1 MVGDAARFASR
12 STLGKVRPRSTRP
25 GVALLTVA
33 VAQFLAVASASIV
46 SLALPTIARDLH
58 ASGQEQQWI
67 VDAYVLVFASL
78 LVAGGVLG
86 DRRGRKGVFLI
97 GLALFATGSLV
108 CAVAPTTEWVLAG
121 RVVQGL
127 GPPLVVPASLGII
140 TAIYADPAA
149 RARAIGLWS
158 TGSGLGLALG
168 PVIGG
173 GLVDVAGWRW
183 VFGVNAPLCA
193 ALAVLAAR
201 SIPRLAPEPSRRAFD
216 FVGALLTTAG
226 VGALTFGII
235 EGNPQGWGSAPILG
249 AFALGAAALGGFVAW
264 ERGREEP
271 LVDMGLFRVPA
282 FVAANG
288 AGLVVFFTLIGAT
301 VYYSAYFQQ
310 VQGRGPVEAGLC
322 VLPLGAGVALGA
334 PVAGRLIGR
343 LGVRAPMCLG
353 LALGGL
359 AMLGLLRLEPGT
371 EVAGIWWDFVV
382 LGLGAGLALPPMT
395 ATAVGA
401 VRPARAGMA
410 SAVHNALRQ
419 VGQALGVAVLGAIVF
434 AQLGGAEASG
444 ARLDDAAGAAF
455 VRGLHHATLVSAALL
470 AAALALAV
478 VLVPGGRPEPA

>member
-1 MVGDAARFASR
+1 MAS
-12 STLGKVRPRSTRP
+12 
-25 GVALLTVA
+25 
-33 VAQFLAVASASIV
+33 
-46 SLALPTIARDLH
+46 
-58 ASGQEQQWI
+58 
-67 VDAYVLVFASL
+67 
-78 LVAGGVLG
+78 
-86 DRRGRKGVFLI
+86 
-97 GLALFATGSLV
+97 
-108 CAVAPTTEWVLAG
+108 
-121 RVVQGL
+121 
-127 GPPLVVPASLGII
+127 
-140 TAIYADPAA
+140 
-149 RARAIGLWS
+149 
-158 TGSGLGLALG
+158 
-168 PVIGG
+168 
-173 GLVDVAGWRW
+173 
-183 VFGVNAPLCA
+183 
-193 ALAVLAAR
+193 
-201 SIPRLAPEPSRRAFD
+201 
-216 FVGALLTTAG
+216 
-226 VGALTFGII
+226 
-235 EGNPQGWGSAPILG
+235 
-249 AFALGAAALGGFVAW
+249 LGGFVAW

-353 LALGGL
+353 LALGAL

-371 EVAGIWWDFVV
+371 EVAAIWWDFVV

-470 AAALALAV
+470 AAALGLAL
-478 VLVPGGRPEPA
+478 VLVPAGRPEPA

>member
-1 MVGDAARFASR
+1 M
-12 STLGKVRPRSTRP
+12 
-25 GVALLTVA
+25 
-33 VAQFLAVASASIV
+33 AQFLAVASASIV
-46 SLALPTIARDLH
+46 SLALPTIARDLQ
-58 ASGQEQQWI
+58 ASGQQQQWI

-86 DRRGRKGVFLI
+86 DRRGRKGAFLA
-97 GLALFATGSLV
+97 GLTLFAAGSIA
-108 CAVAPTTEWVLAG
+108 CAAAPSTAWVLAG

-127 GPPLVVPASLGII
+127 GPPLVVPASLAII
-140 TAIYADPAA
+140 TATYADPAA

-173 GLVDVAGWRW
+173 GLVDIAGWRW
-183 VFGVNAPLCA
+183 VFGINAPLCA
-193 ALAVLAAR
+193 ALAVLAVR
-201 SIPRLAPEPSRRAFD
+201 SIPRLAPEPARRGFD
-216 FVGALLTTAG
+216 LVGALLTTAG

-235 EGNPQGWGSAPILG
+235 EGNAKGWASAPILG
-249 AFALGAAALGGFVAW
+249 AFSLGAVALTGFVAW

-271 LVDMGLFRVPA
+271 LVDMGLFRLPA
-282 FVAANG
+282 FVAANA

-334 PVAGRLIGR
+334 PVAGRLVGHF
-343 LGVRAPMCLG
+343 GVRAPMCLG
-353 LALGGL
+353 LALGAL
-359 AMLGLLRLEPGT
+359 AMLGLLRLEPAT
-371 EVAGIWWDFVV
+371 QVAAIWWDFVA

-401 VRPARAGMA
+401 VKPARAGMA

-444 ARLDDAAGAAF
+444 ARLDGDAGAAF

-470 AAALALAV
+470 AGGLALTL
-478 VLVPGGRPEPA
+478 VLVPRGRPDP